1 MNEDKLI
8 TVLKALEVSSVSA
21 MITHS
26 SLPKRDPS
34 SFIEAHHLLERSA
47 IDSVFLPQKSYVQLV
62 SFGNS
67 IPLELCH
74 QLLPPPPHPASRQI
88 RGSVSLL

>member
-34 SFIEAHHLLERSA
+34 SFIGAHHLLERSA
-47 IDSVFLPQKSYVQLV
+47 IDSVFLPQKMNE
-62 SFGNS
+62 SFNEGGGMS
-67 IPLELCH
+67 HIFPRFGRGRHESS
-74 QLLPPPPHPASRQI
+74 ASRGRI
-88 RGSVSLL
+88 

>member
-1 MNEDKLI
+1 MNEDKMT
-8 TVLKALEVSSVSA
+8 TVLKALEISSVSA

-34 SFIEAHHLLERSA
+34 SFIGSHHSLKRSA
-47 IDSVFLPQKSYVQLV
+47 IDSVFLPRKDL
-62 SFGNS
+62 FNLFRLKNS
-67 IPLELCH
+67 IPIKLCY
-74 QLLPPPPHPASRQI
+74 QLPPPPHPASSQI